1 MVQNGAVRNDELI
14 DRALIR
20 GWLGWGLVWLLVTPT
35 VGVVVS
41 TKFNFPDFL
50 GDHPWLTF
58 GRLRPIHVNG
68 VIFGA
73 FSTLF
78 IGLSYYIVPRL
89 AGVRVWGERWGVPL
103 LLLWNVNLVL
113 GFVSLATG
121 WPWGGTAA
129 GRPASCRR

>member
-20 GWLGWGLVWLLVTPT
+20 GWLGWGLVWLLVAPT

-50 GDHPWLTF
+50 GDLPWLTF

-78 IGLSYYIVPRL
+78 IGLSY
-89 AGVRVWGERWGVPL
+89 
-103 LLLWNVNLVL
+103 
-113 GFVSLATG
+113 
-121 WPWGGTAA
+121 
-129 GRPASCRR
+129 